1 MDLPWTFPTCS
12 LLLWAA
18 LAMAQYQGHQS
29 LGRFYNETVAK
40 AFLQFYDQTAQI
52 VWSQFMEATWNYVT
66 NITKKNRE
74 EMLHKDSERSKHM
87 LYFGTQARL
96 FKTSRFQDP
105 DVKRLLSKL
114 LNVDKAALPQD
125 ELQEYN
131 QLLAY
136 METTY
141 SMAQVCLNEGPC
153 MPLEPDLQEVMA
165 TSRDQKELLWAWQGW
180 RDAVGRQLRITFER
194 YVQLS
199 NKAANLNGYKD
210 MGALWRSKYE
220 SETLEDDLEQLYQE
234 LQPLYLNLHAYVR
247 RALHRHYGPKIIDPR
262 GPIPAHLLGNMWA
275 QSWVNILDLV
285 LPFPKKPPEDITK
298 IMKSQHWKPSK
309 MFEEAEKFFTSL
321 GMLSTPPSFWKN
333 SMMERPA
340 DGREVECHASAWDFY
355 NGRDFRIKKC
365 TEVTVEDL
373 LSIFHQMGHIQ
384 YFLQYRNLSV
394 IFRAGANPAFE
405 EAVGSVITLS
415 ASSHK
420 HLLNRGLLSHQH
432 QDSGDGN
439 QEDRSRAT
447 KPEAAAPALWASLKG
462 GRARSHPLTAPPSPE
477 EEVNFLMSVA
487 LEKIAFI
494 PFSYLM
500 DLFRWKVF
508 DGTIQ
513 KNVYNQEWW
522 NLRLK
527 YQGLCPPIPRTEEDF
542 DPGAKFHI
550 SASVPYLRYFLSL
563 VLSSPLE
570 SLCKASGHI
579 GPLHRCDI
587 YNSKKAGKLL
597 EDVLKLGSS
606 KPWPEVLQKIT
617 GQTQMS
623 TKALMTYFKPLL
635 NWLVTENVR
644 QGEILG
650 WPDFSCTFE
659 EKDTEKV
666 AFLNLE
672 LDPDQAKYGQWVLLA
687 LSFIMFLAA
696 LLLAYRLYFLEKKS
710 LPQATNAPATEA
722 QASGSRDTSAP
733 ETQPKA
739 YFLGIAMDPRLVAK
753 RQWILLSLCLILM
766 LCSISLTIR
775 VFMQH
780 YKKPPW
786 MRAEWWS
793 WD

>member
-1 MDLPWTFPTCS
+1 MELDRHWSIASPSSAVLLAMGTRWTCHGPSLFVLFCYGQLLPWLRTE
-12 LLLWAA
+12 
-18 LAMAQYQGHQS
+18 GDQS
-29 LGRFYNETVAK
+29 LDKFYNETVAK
-40 AFLQFYDQTAQI
+40 AFLQFYEHTAHV
-52 VWSQFMEATWNYVT
+52 VWNQFMEATWNYVT

-74 EMLHKDSERSKHM
+74 EMLHKDSERSQHM
-87 LYFGTQARL
+87 LYFGTRARL
-96 FKTSRFQDP
+96 FKTSRFHDAT
-105 DVKRLLSKL
+105 VKRMLSKL
-114 LNVDKAALPQD
+114 QNIDKAALPQD

-131 QLLAY
+131 KLLAY

-153 MPLEPDLQEVMA
+153 LPLEPDLQEVMA
-165 TSRDQKELLWAWQGW
+165 TSRDPKELLWAWQGW
-180 RDAVGRQLRITFER
+180 RDAVGRQLRITIER

-199 NKAANLNGYKD
+199 NKAAKLNGYKD

-220 SETLEDDLEQLYQE
+220 SDSLEQDLEQLYQE

-247 RALHRHYGPKIIDPR
+247 RALHRHYGPELIDPR

-285 LPFPKKPPEDITK
+285 LPFPRKPPEDITK

-309 MFEEAEKFFTSL
+309 MFEEADKFFTSL
-321 GMLSTPPSFWKN
+321 GLLSTPPDFWKK

-355 NGRDFRIKKC
+355 NGKDFRIKKC
-365 TEVTVEDL
+365 TEVTIEDL

-384 YFLQYRNLSV
+384 YFLQYKNLSV

-405 EAVGSVITLS
+405 EAVGSMITLS

-432 QDSGDGN
+432 QDS
-439 QEDRSRAT
+439 
-447 KPEAAAPALWASLKG
+447 
-462 GRARSHPLTAPPSPE
+462 E
-477 EEVNFLMSVA
+477 EEVNFLMGIA

-494 PFSYLM
+494 PFAYLM

-508 DGTIQ
+508 DGTIR
-513 KNVYNQEWW
+513 KDTYNQEWW

-550 SASVPYLRYFLSL
+550 SASMPYIRYFISL
-563 VLSSPLE
+563 VLQFQFHE
-570 SLCKASGHI
+570 ALCKASGHV
-579 GPLHRCDI
+579 GPLHQCDI
-587 YNSKKAGKLL
+587 YNSKTAGKLL
-597 EDVLKLGSS
+597 EDILKMGSS
-606 KPWPEVLQKIT
+606 RPWPEVLQKIT
-617 GQTQMS
+617 GQTEVS

-659 EKDTEKV
+659 GKDTDKV
-666 AFLNLE
+666 TFLSLE
-672 LDPDQAKYGQWVLLA
+672 LDSDQAKFGQWVLLA
-687 LSFIMFLAA
+687 LSLVMFLVA
-696 LLLAYRLYFLEKKS
+696 LLLAHRLYALEKRS
-710 LPQATNAPATEA
+710 LSQD
-722 QASGSRDTSAP
+722 SSAP

-739 YFLGIAMDPRLVAK
+739 YFLGVAMEPRLVAK
-753 RQWILLSLCLILM
+753 KQWILLGLCLILM
-766 LCSISLTIR
+766 LCSIILTIR
-775 VFMQH
+775 IFTQH
-780 YKKPPW
+780 YRKLPW

>member
-1 MDLPWTFPTCS
+1 MELDCDWPTASPSSAVLLAMGTRWTCHGPSLFVLFCYGQLLPWLRTEDD
-12 LLLWAA
+12 
-18 LAMAQYQGHQS
+18 QS
-29 LGRFYNETVAK
+29 LDKFYNETVAK
-40 AFLQFYDQTAQI
+40 AFLQFYEHTAQV
-52 VWSQFMEATWNYVT
+52 VWNQFMEATWNYVT

-74 EMLHKDSERSKHM
+74 EMLHKDSERSRHM
-87 LYFGTQARL
+87 LYFGTRARL

-105 DVKRLLSKL
+105 AVKRMLSKL
-114 LNVDKAALPQD
+114 QTIDKAALPQD
-125 ELQEYN
+125 ELREYN
-131 QLLAY
+131 QLLTY

-153 MPLEPDLQEVMA
+153 LPLEPDLQEIMA

-180 RDAVGRQLRITFER
+180 RDAVGRQLRMTFER

-199 NKAANLNGYKD
+199 NKAAKLNGYTD

-220 SETLEDDLEQLYQE
+220 SNTLEQDLEQLYEE

-247 RALHRHYGPKIIDPR
+247 RALHRYYGPELIDPR

-298 IMKSQHWKPSK
+298 NMKSQHWKPSK
-309 MFEEAEKFFTSL
+309 MFEEAEKFFISL
-321 GMLSTPPSFWKN
+321 GLLSTPPSFWKK
-333 SMMERPA
+333 SMMERPT

-355 NGRDFRIKKC
+355 NGKDFRIKKC
-365 TEVTVEDL
+365 TEVTIEDL

-384 YFLQYRNLSV
+384 YFLQYKNLSM

-405 EAVGSVITLS
+405 EAVGSMITLS

-432 QDSGDGN
+432 QDS
-439 QEDRSRAT
+439 
-447 KPEAAAPALWASLKG
+447 
-462 GRARSHPLTAPPSPE
+462 E
-477 EEVNFLMSVA
+477 EEVNFLMGIA
-487 LEKIAFI
+487 LEKIALI
-494 PFSYLM
+494 PFAYLM

-508 DGTIQ
+508 DGTIR
-513 KNVYNQEWW
+513 KDVYNQEWW

-550 SASVPYLRYFLSL
+550 SASMPYIRYFLSL
-563 VLSSPLE
+563 VLQFQFHE
-570 SLCKASGHI
+570 ALCKASGHV

-587 YNSKKAGKLL
+587 SNSKMAGKLL
-597 EDVLKLGSS
+597 EDTLKLGSS
-606 KPWPEVLQKIT
+606 RPWPEVLQKIT
-617 GQTQMS
+617 GQPDVS
-623 TKALMTYFKPLL
+623 VRALMTYFKPLL

-644 QGEILG
+644 HGEILG

-659 EKDTEKV
+659 EKDTDKV
-666 AFLNLE
+666 TFLSLE
-672 LDPDQAKYGQWVLLA
+672 LNPDQAKFGQWVLLA
-687 LSFIMFLAA
+687 LSLAMFLLA
-696 LLLAYRLYFLEKKS
+696 LLLACRLYSREKRS
-710 LPQATNAPATEA
+710 LSQDTNAQDT
-722 QASGSRDTSAP
+722 GSRDSGAP
-733 ETQPKA
+733 EKQPKA
-739 YFLGIAMDPRLVAK
+739 YFLGVAMAPRLAAR
-753 RQWILLSLCLILM
+753 RQWILLGICLALT
-766 LCSISLTIR
+766 LCSICLIIR
-775 VFMQH
+775 IFTQH
-780 YKKPPW
+780 YRKPPW

>member
-1 MDLPWTFPTCS
+1 MGEDK
-12 LLLWAA
+12 
-18 LAMAQYQGHQS
+18 
-29 LGRFYNETVAK
+29 FYNETVAK
-40 AFLQFYDQTAQI
+40 AFLQFYEHTAHI
-52 VWSQFMEATWNYVT
+52 VWNQFMEATWNYVT

-74 EMLHKDSERSKHM
+74 EMLHKDSERSQHM
-87 LYFGTQARL
+87 LYFGTRARL
-96 FKTSRFQDP
+96 FKTSRFHDAA
-105 DVKRLLSKL
+105 VKRMLSKL
-114 LNVDKAALPQD
+114 QNIDKAALPQD
-125 ELQEYN
+125 ELREYN
-131 QLLAY
+131 NLLAY

-153 MPLEPDLQEVMA
+153 LPLEPDLQEVMA

-199 NKAANLNGYKD
+199 NKAAKLNGYKD

-220 SETLEDDLEQLYQE
+220 SDSLEQDLEQLYQE

-247 RALHRHYGPKIIDPR
+247 RALHRHYGPELIDPR

-285 LPFPKKPPEDITK
+285 LPFPRKPPEDITK

-309 MFEEAEKFFTSL
+309 MFEEADKFFTSL
-321 GMLSTPPSFWKN
+321 GLLSTPPDFWKK

-355 NGRDFRIKKC
+355 NGKDFRIKKC
-365 TEVTVEDL
+365 TEVTIEDL

-384 YFLQYRNLSV
+384 YFLQYKNLSV

-405 EAVGSVITLS
+405 EAVGSMITLS

-432 QDSGDGN
+432 QDS
-439 QEDRSRAT
+439 
-447 KPEAAAPALWASLKG
+447 
-462 GRARSHPLTAPPSPE
+462 E
-477 EEVNFLMSVA
+477 EEVNFLMGIA

-494 PFSYLM
+494 PFAYLM

-508 DGTIQ
+508 DGTIR
-513 KNVYNQEWW
+513 KDTYNQEWW

-527 YQGLCPPIPRTEEDF
+527 YQGLCPPVPRTEEDF

-550 SASVPYLRYFLSL
+550 SASMPYIRYFISL
-563 VLSSPLE
+563 VLQFQFHE
-570 SLCKASGHI
+570 ALCKASGHM
-579 GPLHRCDI
+579 GPLHQCDI
-587 YNSKKAGKLL
+587 YNSKTAGKLL
-597 EDVLKLGSS
+597 EDILKLGSS

-617 GQTQMS
+617 GQTEVS

-650 WPDFSCTFE
+650 WPDFSWLPPSFCLLYKTPMSSTG
-659 EKDTEKV
+659 KDTDKV
-666 AFLNLE
+666 TFLSLE
-672 LDPDQAKYGQWVLLA
+672 LDSDQAKFGQWVLLA
-687 LSFIMFLAA
+687 LSLVMFLVA
-696 LLLAYRLYFLEKKS
+696 LLLAHRLYALEKRS
-710 LPQATNAPATEA
+710 LSQDTDA
-722 QASGSRDTSAP
+722 QDTSSRDSSAP

-739 YFLGIAMDPRLVAK
+739 YFLGVAMEPRLVAK
-753 RQWILLSLCLILM
+753 KQWILLGLCLILM
-766 LCSISLTIR
+766 LCSIILTIR
-775 VFMQH
+775 IFTQH
-780 YKKPPW
+780 YRKPPW